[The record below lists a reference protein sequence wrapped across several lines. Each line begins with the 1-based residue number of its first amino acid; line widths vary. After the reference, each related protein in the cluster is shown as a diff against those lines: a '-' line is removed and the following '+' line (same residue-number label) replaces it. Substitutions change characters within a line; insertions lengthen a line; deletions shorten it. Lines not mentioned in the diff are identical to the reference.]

1 MGWYVLYQL
10 LSIVELLIVARVI
23 LSWVASPAS
32 RNPFVVFIRNATD
45 SILQPIRSV
54 LPRTGMFDLSPMIAL
69 FAIYLIQQM
78 IARG

>member
-32 RNPFVVFIRNATD
+32 RNPFVVFIRNVTD
-45 SILQPIRSV
+45 PILQPIRSV
-54 LPRTGMFDLSPMIAL
+54 LPRTGMFDLSPMVAL

>member
-1 MGWYVLYQL
+1 VGWYVLYQL

-23 LSWVASPAS
+23 LSWVASPVS
-32 RNPFVVFIRNATD
+32 RNPFVQFVRGVTD
-45 SILQPIRSV
+45 PILSPIRSV

-78 IARG
+78 IAR

>member
-23 LSWVASPAS
+23 LSWVASPVS
-32 RNPFVVFIRNATD
+32 RNPFVVFIRNVTD
-45 SILQPIRSV
+45 PILSPIRSV

-78 IARG
+78 IAR